1 MNISPATGAIVL
13 TTVAILCTASSCTP
27 VAPVAQPTRQILTV
41 PAEPGDCTITLTGI
55 KKGNNQQ
62 VVYKMGYNAPMP
74 KLKIFLY
81 APQGES
87 AEISFDGVGDGCAV
101 HFNGTIRL
109 TQQTGKTYHFT
120 STAGEMKGFAPENFE
135 ATPTHLTITLNP
147 NE

>member
-1 MNISPATGAIVL
+1 MNISPATSSIVL
-13 TTVAILCTASSCTP
+13 MTIAVLCTASSCTP

-101 HFNGTIRL
+101 HFNGVIRL
-109 TQQTGKTYHFT
+109 TQQTGKTYHFVPAT
-120 STAGEMKGFAPENFE
+120 GEMQGFDPQTFE
-135 ATPTHLTITLNP
+135 ATPTNITITLNP
-147 NE
+147 ND